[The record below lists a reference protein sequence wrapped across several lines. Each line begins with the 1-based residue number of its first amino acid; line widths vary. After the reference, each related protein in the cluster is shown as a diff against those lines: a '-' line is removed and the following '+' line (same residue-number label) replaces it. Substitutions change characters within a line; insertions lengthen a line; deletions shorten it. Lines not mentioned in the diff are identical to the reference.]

1 MCGLLG
7 KSANGTA
14 NAMLATKR
22 TISLRQRFVTR
33 VSVVKNSV
41 PVVCLFLCLIFPALS
56 HASRDIPA
64 DPFESVMWKLMVER
78 HFPGGEVVFD
88 SRVKVSAP
96 KSAENQF
103 HVPITVDATE
113 LSDVEEI
120 VAVAD
125 LNPIAHILTV
135 RPKKSLSF
143 VGFRVKLQQATP
155 IHVGVRT
162 SDGVWHMGGAYIDA
176 AGGGCTAPAM
186 AHGMNNWMKT
196 LGKTRASTRRESP
209 LSARMT
215 IRMRHPMDTGLAAGI
230 PAFFMNQI
238 TVQDAAGETVAELD
252 LYEPVSENPTITIKP
267 KVGQVEETLSVL
279 ARDTEGNEFG
289 FPLTVPAVA
298 AQ

>member
-1 MCGLLG
+1 VSTMQNSLKRRSLLSGLHPMLVLAV
-7 KSANGTA
+7 SLCFS
-14 NAMLATKR
+14 NALHA
-22 TISLRQRFVTR
+22 LE
-33 VSVVKNSV
+33 V
-41 PVVCLFLCLIFPALS
+41 PE
-56 HASRDIPA
+56 

-78 HFPGGEVVFD
+78 HFPSGEVVFD
-88 SRVKVSAP
+88 PRVKVSAP
-96 KSAENQF
+96 HSAENQF

-113 LSDVEEI
+113 LENVEEI

-125 LNPIAHILTV
+125 LNPIPHILTV
-135 RPKKSLSF
+135 RPKKALSF

-162 SDGVWHMGGAYIDA
+162 SDGIWHMGGAYIDA

-186 AHGMNNWMKT
+186 AHGENNWMRS

-230 PAFFMNQI
+230 PAFFMNNI
-238 TVQDAAGETVAELD
+238 TVRDEAGEPVAELD

-267 KVGQVEETLSVL
+267 KVGQTEETLQVQ

-289 FPLTVPAVA
+289 FPLIVRGVVA
-298 AQ
+298 SE

>member
-1 MCGLLG
+1 MNLFQHNASIYTPAQLMAAARRVTVLFILVLS
-7 KSANGTA
+7 SA
-14 NAMLATKR
+14 
-22 TISLRQRFVTR
+22 
-33 VSVVKNSV
+33 
-41 PVVCLFLCLIFPALS
+41 
-56 HASRDIPA
+56 ASAAEIPP

-96 KSAENQF
+96 HSAENQF

-113 LSDVEEI
+113 LDDVEEI

-135 RPKKSLSF
+135 RPKQALSF

-176 AGGGCTAPAM
+176 GGGGCTAPAM
-186 AHGMNNWMKT
+186 AHGQNDWMKT

-230 PAFFMNQI
+230 PAFFMNRI
-238 TVQDAAGETVAELD
+238 SVKDDNGEPLAELD
-252 LYEPVSENPTITIKP
+252 LYEPVSENPTITLKP
-267 KVGQVEETLSVL
+267 KVGHAEQTLHVL

-289 FPLTVPAVA
+289 FPLTVPGVTP
-298 AQ
+298 Q

>member
-1 MCGLLG
+1 MQTSLSARLGLN
-7 KSANGTA
+7 SAVDRRRCNV
-14 NAMLATKR
+14 
-22 TISLRQRFVTR
+22 VTLLL
-33 VSVVKNSV
+33 
-41 PVVCLFLCLIFPALS
+41 CLFFSQTSFA
-56 HASRDIPA
+56 AEIPP

-96 KSAENQF
+96 NSAENQF
-103 HVPITVDATE
+103 LVPVTVDATE
-113 LSDVEEI
+113 LENVEEI

-135 RPKKSLSF
+135 RPKKALSF

-155 IHVGVRT
+155 VHVGVRT

-186 AHGMNNWMKT
+186 AHGMNNWMKS
-196 LGKTRASTRRESP
+196 LGKTRAFTRRESP

-215 IRMRHPMDTGLAAGI
+215 IRMQHPMDTGLAAGI
-230 PAFFMNQI
+230 PAFFMNKI
-238 TVQDAAGETVAELD
+238 TVRDAAGEELAELD

-267 KVGQVEETLSVL
+267 KVGYAEETLSVL

-289 FPLTVPAVA
+289 FPLTVPGVS